1 MTRMPLTGTYERNLD
16 DKQRLAVPKRLRE
29 QFGEGE
35 LTSLFVAPGTE
46 KSLFL
51 YSPQAFN
58 SLAAKLSEKSSN
70 RIDQRNYLRLFYAQ
84 AEEVPLDSQGRVRVP
99 ERLVEFAGLKHDL
112 VLLGVHDHAEIWD
125 QAVWQ
130 EFLVRSGARFDE
142 LATQAFE

>member
-1 MTRMPLTGTYERNLD
+1 MPLTGTYERNLD
-16 DKQRLAVPKRLRE
+16 DKQRLAVPKRLKE

-58 SLAAKLSEKSSN
+58 TLAAKLSEKATN
-70 RIDQRNYLRLFYAQ
+70 RVEIRNYLRLFYAQ
-84 AEEVPLDSQGRVRVP
+84 AEEVPLDSQGRIRVP
-99 ERLVEFAGLKHDL
+99 ERLVAFAELKKDL

-125 QAVWQ
+125 KDVWSQ
-130 EFLVRSGARFDE
+130 FLATSGAQFDQ
-142 LATQAFE
+142 LATQAFQ

>member
-1 MTRMPLTGTYERNLD
+1 MPLTGTYERNLD
-16 DKQRLAVPKRLRE
+16 DKQRLAVPKRLKE

-58 SLAAKLSEKSSN
+58 TLAAKLSEKATN
-70 RIDQRNYLRLFYAQ
+70 RVEIRNYLRLFYAQ
-84 AEEVPLDSQGRVRVP
+84 AEEVPLDSQGRIRVP
-99 ERLVEFAGLKHDL
+99 ERLVAFAELKKDL

-125 QAVWQ
+125 KDVWSR
-130 EFLVRSGARFDE
+130 FLTTSGAQFDQ
-142 LATQAFE
+142 LATQAFQ

>member
-1 MTRMPLTGTYERNLD
+1 MPLTGTYERNLD
-16 DKQRLAVPKRLRE
+16 DKQRLAVPKRLKE

-58 SLAAKLSEKSSN
+58 TLAAKLSEKAPN
-70 RIDQRNYLRLFYAQ
+70 RIEIRNYLRLFYAQ
-84 AEEVPLDSQGRVRVP
+84 AEEVPLDSQGRIRVP
-99 ERLVEFAGLKHDL
+99 ERLVAFAELKKDL

-125 QAVWQ
+125 KEVWTQ
-130 EFLVRSGARFDE
+130 FLTTSGAQFDQ
-142 LATQAFE
+142 LATQAFQ

>member
-1 MTRMPLTGTYERNLD
+1 MPLTGTYERNLD
-16 DKQRLAVPKRLRE
+16 DKQRLAVPKRLKE

-58 SLAAKLSEKSSN
+58 TLAAKLSEKATN
-70 RIDQRNYLRLFYAQ
+70 RVEIRNYLRLFYAQ
-84 AEEVPLDSQGRVRVP
+84 AEEVPLDSQGRIRVP
-99 ERLVEFAGLKHDL
+99 ERLVAFAELKKDL

-125 QAVWQ
+125 KDVWSQ
-130 EFLVRSGARFDE
+130 FLTTSGAQFDQ
-142 LATQAFE
+142 LATQAFQ